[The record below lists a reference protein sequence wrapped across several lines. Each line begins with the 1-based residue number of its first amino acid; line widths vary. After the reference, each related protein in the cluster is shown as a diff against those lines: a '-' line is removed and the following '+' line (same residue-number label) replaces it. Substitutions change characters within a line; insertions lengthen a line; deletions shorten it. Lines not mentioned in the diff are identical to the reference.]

1 MIDVL
6 KAVLIG
12 AAIISGI
19 FAVSFLI
26 MFLFPIIVFVTIAFC
41 VWIVIKLL
49 KPDKDDDEDL
59 SGF

>member
-12 AAIISGI
+12 AAVLAGI

-26 MFLFPIIVFVTIAFC
+26 MLLLPITIFVAIVFC
-41 VWIVIKLL
+41 VWLVIKLL
-49 KPDKDDDEDL
+49 KPDKDDED
-59 SGF
+59 SFFDF